1 MRKKITVL
9 AGIGFVAGAF
19 MGNLIAF
26 RTGGTLVNARLLEWT
41 GSEAV
46 AILLQSLLSGLMG
59 AVAMAGVELHEI
71 ERWPMALSAA
81 VHWLLIEA
89 VYVPVALGLGWV
101 ENGTELLIMVSVQL
115 VVYLIIWV
123 IMYLRWRAQVKE
135 LNQLLKESGEREKD

>member
-9 AGIGFVAGAF
+9 AVIGFFAGAL
-19 MGNLIAF
+19 MGNLIAWL
-26 RTGGTLVNARLLEWT
+26 TGGTLVNARLLAWT
-41 GSEAV
+41 GSEALAV
-46 AILLQSLLSGLMG
+46 LVQTLLSGFMG
-59 AVAMAGVELHEI
+59 AVAMGGVLLHEI

-101 ENGTELLIMVSVQL
+101 ENGTELLIMMIVQL

-123 IMYLRWRAQVKE
+123 IMFLRWRAQVKQ
-135 LNQLLKESGEREKD
+135 LNRLLKESGEQEKD